1 VPTGIDIIS
10 TLEHA
15 SGVHQYLA
23 ARFGDRINLLDFPS
37 VTAAHAP
44 EASKGNALA
53 LLAHDLGIERRAVLA
68 IGDSVNDVS
77 MLRWAG
83 RGVAMPHSDRYAR
96 EAADEMLDG
105 NGVSGVAPLLRSI
118 SSAAAAS

>member
-1 VPTGIDIIS
+1 
-10 TLEHA
+10 
-15 SGVHQYLA
+15 
-23 ARFGDRINLLDFPS
+23 LDFPS

-53 LLAHDLGIERRAVLA
+53 LLAQDLGIEQRAVLA
-68 IGDSVNDVS
+68 IGDSVNDAS

-96 EAADEMLDG
+96 DAADEMLG
-105 NGVSGVAPLLRSI
+105 GTGVSGLAPLLRSVL
-118 SSAAAAS
+118 SAASGGRSQ